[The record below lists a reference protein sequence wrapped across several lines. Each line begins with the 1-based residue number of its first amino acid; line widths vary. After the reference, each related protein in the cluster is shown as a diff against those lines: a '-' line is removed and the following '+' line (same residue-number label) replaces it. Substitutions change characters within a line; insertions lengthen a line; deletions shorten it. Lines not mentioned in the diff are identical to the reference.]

1 MKNLLLF
8 LSLFIVANTSH
19 AQTYSKTK
27 SKSNA
32 ATPSTLMGVRIG
44 TGTMGSDLGLS
55 IQHQFNEASY
65 VEGMGTLNKYD
76 MRLTGLY
83 QHHQPLSMRGLT
95 WYVGGGMHIGR
106 VRKSVAETLLDILNI
121 DLGTE
126 ADAKRI
132 FLGLDAVGGIQYK
145 FPGIPMNA
153 SVDIK
158 PAFNFNDHP
167 KRFEVGAAFSLR
179 WHIGSGGG
187 KGSSNGSSSGKGGSG
202 TSGGS
207 KGGSQNGKSGDG
219 KVKTTT
225 PPISPSPAP
234 STKTKPQTQPPSDT
248 KPSTPKT
255 NPSSPKVKIK
265 TKPKT
270 TPTQKPTPTPKPSGD
285 NDGSQNGKGS
295 NHGESWEDPPKD
307 N

>member
-8 LSLFIVANTSH
+8 LSLFIVANTSY
-19 AQTYSKTK
+19 AQTYSKNK
-27 SKSNA
+27 STAA

-44 TGTMGSDLGLS
+44 TGTLGSDLGLT
-55 IQHQFNEASY
+55 IQHQFNQNSY

-83 QHHQPLSMRGLT
+83 QYHQPLSMRGMT
-95 WYVGGGMHIGR
+95 WYMGGGMHIGR
-106 VRKSVAETLLDILNI
+106 VRKSVAETLIDILNI

-132 FLGLDAVGGIQYK
+132 FLGLDAVAGIQYK

-158 PAFNFNDHP
+158 PALNLNDHP

-187 KGSSNGSSSGKGGSG
+187 KGSSNGSTSGNGGYG

-207 KGGSQNGKSGDG
+207 KGGSESGNSGDG
-219 KVKTTT
+219 RVKTTT
-225 PPISPSPAP
+225 PPISPSPSPQTTPKTP
-234 STKTKPQTQPPSDT
+234 SETKPT
-248 KPSTPKT
+248 TPQT
-255 NPSSPKVKIK
+255 NPSSPKVKVK
-265 TKPKT
+265 TKTKT
-270 TPTQKPTPTPKPSGD
+270 TPTQKPSPTPKPSGD
-285 NDGSQNGKGS
+285 NDGSQNGQGS

>member
-8 LSLFIVANTSH
+8 LSLFIAANTSY

-27 SKSNA
+27 STSA

-55 IQHQFNEASY
+55 IQHQFNETSY

-106 VRKSVAETLLDILNI
+106 VRKSVAETLIDILNI

-167 KRFEVGAAFSLR
+167 KQFEVGAAFSLR

-187 KGSSNGSSSGKGGSG
+187 KGSSNGSSSGNGGYG

-219 KVKTTT
+219 RVKTTT
-225 PPISPSPAP
+225 PNPSPQTTP
-234 STKTKPQTQPPSDT
+234 SETKPT
-248 KPSTPKT
+248 TPQT
-255 NPSSPKVKIK
+255 NPSSPVKIK
-265 TKPKT
+265 TKTKT
-270 TPTQKPTPTPKPSGD
+270 TPTQKPSPTPKPSGD
-285 NDGSQNGKGS
+285 NDGSQNGQGS

>member
-8 LSLFIVANTSH
+8 CFSFFLVVSTAN
-19 AQTYSKTK
+19 AQYY
-27 SKSNA
+27 SKSNNS
-32 ATPSTLMGVRIG
+32 TPQTLMGVRLG
-44 TGTMGSDLGLS
+44 TGTMGSDLGLT
-55 IQHQFNEASY
+55 IQHQLNDVSYLEA
-65 VEGMGTLNKYD
+65 MGTLNKND
-76 MRLTGLY
+76 VRLTGLY

-95 WYVGGGMHIGR
+95 WFVGGGMHVGK
-106 VRKSVAETLLDILNI
+106 VRKNVAESLIDLLNI

-132 FLGLDAVGGIQYK
+132 FLGIDAVGGLQYK

-153 SVDIK
+153 SIDVK
-158 PAFNFNDHP
+158 PALNFNDHP
-167 KRFEVGAAFSLR
+167 NRFEVGAAFSLR

-187 KGSSNGSSSGKGGSG
+187 KGSSSGSTSGNGGYG

-207 KGGSQNGKSGDG
+207 KGGSQSGNSGDG
-219 KVKTTT
+219 RVKTTT
-225 PPISPSPAP
+225 PPINPSPKTQP
-234 STKTKPQTQPPSDT
+234 TSPTTKPTPTT
-248 KPSTPKT
+248 K
-255 NPSSPKVKIK
+255 PSSPKVKVK

-270 TPTQKPTPTPKPSGD
+270 TPTQKPSPTPKPSGD

-295 NHGESWEDPPKD
+295 NHGESWENPPKD